1 MATRKLK
8 PQMSLPD
15 DANGD
20 IRLPDATFEIELD
33 LLLEAIFRKYQHDF
47 RRYARA
53 SLRRRLAQ
61 ATQDFGLETLSQL
74 QDRMLRDTAVFARLL
89 QYLTVQVSE
98 MFRDPS
104 YFRAIREHVVPVLQT
119 YPSVNV
125 WVAGCSSGEEL
136 WSLAILFEEE
146 GLAERTVF
154 YATDINPEALVAAR
168 AGVYDAG
175 RLRVFGENYLAA
187 GGRRSLSDYYHAAY
201 GKAKFSASLIR
212 QSVFADHSLAT
223 DSVFQEAQL
232 ISCRNV
238 LIYFDRG
245 LQDRAIGLFRDAL
258 ARRGFLGLGSKES
271 LQFTAHAGDF
281 ETVDARERLYRK
293 V

>member
-201 GKAKFSASLIR
+201 GKAKFSANLIR